1 MTRIFHWLFMW
12 KMDPTW
18 GFDIR
23 LVFTLPPSDSTLKY
37 KRCVYLWNNFP
48 CIKSLILLVKLM
60 WISKGSL
67 KIIWFMTSL
76 VNRFWSFLKE
86 FNKTSKIVLCYDRC
100 NTFVFGPFFAYIF
113 CQDQNLTLLGKN
125 DFEIE

>member
-1 MTRIFHWLFMW
+1 MIIHIIISYKQNISLIFYVKDGSHMS
-12 KMDPTW
+12 

-23 LVFTLPPSDSTLKY
+23 LVFSLTPRDNTLQFI
-37 KRCVYLWNNFP
+37 RCVYLWNNFP

-86 FNKTSKIVLCYDRC
+86 FTKNSKIVLCYDRC

-113 CQDQNLTLLGKN
+113 CQDQNLT
-125 DFEIE
+125 